1 MRLGLSGLLVATMAV
16 GSAAAAVAESLR
28 YTAVLAGNVAG
39 AMTVERSDG
48 ALRIEF
54 AYNDRG
60 RGPRLVE
67 SVRLDAEG
75 VPVAVEIAG
84 HDYLKNPVEERFT
97 RDAGGRATWASA
109 VERGETMAAGF
120 FAAFHGTPYEGALLA
135 RALERRP
142 GGRIALLPAG
152 AAGLEDLGS
161 LDVESPAGRL
171 TVRQVAITGLGFAP
185 SPLWLDADG
194 ELFAAADAWFSLV
207 RAGWEPVIERL
218 IAAQREASARRWR
231 QVAERVA
238 RRPAG
243 ALVFR
248 NARLFDPV
256 MLAARDATTVVVEGE
271 RIVAVGRDGE
281 VAIPAGAEVVDAGG
295 RTLLPGLWDMHTHV
309 GELDGPLHLAAG
321 VTTVRDLANDVDA
334 LAALR
339 RSWDAGEA
347 LGPRV
352 LPAGFL
358 DGPGPYAGPT
368 KALVDTADAG
378 RDWIRRYAEL
388 GYRQVKLYSSLKP
401 ELVAPLAAEAHRL
414 GMRVS
419 GHVPA
424 GMVAERAVRDG
435 YDEIQHINMVV
446 LNFFPEITETR
457 TPARFTEVAAR
468 TVEVDPESERFQSFA
483 RFLCERGT
491 VVDPTVSIFRGMF
504 LDRPGEVSGEYAAIA
519 DRLPPTARRGLLAGG
534 LPVPDGMAATYA
546 RSADRLLG
554 LIAALH
560 RAGVTIVAGTDA
572 FAGFALHRELELYVQ
587 AGIPAPEVLRLA
599 TLGAARVAGREG
611 ELGSVRSGK
620 LADFVLVDGR
630 PDERIAELRRVR
642 TVVKGGTV
650 IDAGALYGELGV
662 APAP

>member
-1 MRLGLSGLLVATMAV
+1 MRSVSGRLF
-16 GSAAAAVAESLR
+16 AAAALWATTAQAAEPLR
-28 YTAVLAGNVAG
+28 YTAVLSGNVAG
-39 AMTVERSDG
+39 EMTVEHTDG

-54 AYNDRG
+54 GYNDRG

-67 SVRLDAEG
+67 TVRLDAEG
-75 VPVAVEIAG
+75 VPVAVEILG
-84 HDYLKNPVEERFT
+84 HDYLKNQVEERFA

-109 VERGETMAAGF
+109 VERGETTAAGF
-120 FAAFHGTPYEGALLA
+120 FAAFHGTPYEAALLA
-135 RALERRP
+135 RALDRRP
-142 GGRIALLPAG
+142 ARRIDLLPSG
-152 AAGLEDLGS
+152 GAGLEDLGT
-161 LDVESPAGRL
+161 LEVESAAGRR
-171 TVRQVAITGLGFAP
+171 TVRHVAITGLGFAP

-194 ELFAAADAWFSLV
+194 ELFAAADAWFSIV
-207 RAGWEPVIERL
+207 REGWEPVIDRL
-218 IAAQREASARRWR
+218 VEAQREASTRRWR
-231 QVAERVA
+231 DVAARVA
-238 RRPAG
+238 RRPES

-248 NARLFDPV
+248 NARLFDPAT
-256 MLAARDATTVVVEGE
+256 LAASDSTTVVVQGE

-309 GELDGPLHLAAG
+309 GELDGALHLAAG
-321 VTTVRDLANDVDA
+321 VTSVRDLANDVDA

-339 RSWDAGEA
+339 RSWDAGET

-352 LPAGFL
+352 LPSGFL

-378 RDWIRRYAEL
+378 RAWIRRYAEL
-388 GYRQVKLYSSLKP
+388 GYAQVKLYSSLKP

-414 GMRVS
+414 GLRVS

-424 GMVAERAVRDG
+424 GIVAGRAVRDG

-446 LNFFPEITETR
+446 LNFFPEIVETR

-468 TVEVDPESERFQSFA
+468 AAEVDPASERFQQFA
-483 RFLCERGT
+483 RLLRDRGT

-519 DRLPPTARRGLLAGG
+519 ERLPPNARRGLLAGG
-534 LPVPDGMAATYA
+534 LPVPEGMAATYA
-546 RSADRLLG
+546 RSADRLLEM
-554 LIAALH
+554 IAALH

-599 TLGAARVAGREG
+599 TLGAATVVGRNG
-611 ELGSVRSGK
+611 ELGSVRPGK

-630 PDERIAELRRVR
+630 PDERIAEIRRVR
-642 TVVKGGTV
+642 TVVKGGLV
-650 IDAGALYGELGV
+650 IDAGALYGEIGV